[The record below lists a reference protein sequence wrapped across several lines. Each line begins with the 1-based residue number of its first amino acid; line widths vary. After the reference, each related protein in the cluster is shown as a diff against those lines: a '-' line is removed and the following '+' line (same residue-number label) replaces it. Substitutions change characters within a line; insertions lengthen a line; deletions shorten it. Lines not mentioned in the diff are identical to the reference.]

1 MLEHPNVSKNHVGGL
16 LILSLRD
23 YVHRFIAF
31 THEKVVNHRYV
42 NSLLEEPKFWA
53 RDHRWLH
60 LSKKKSIMLYY
71 KLDYQYLRTYVVCS
85 QIKEVAFCLGLP
97 PYMCLRP
104 MFHVPLWNL
113 IIQALFQIMLF
124 LLNLLLSLLMVQ
136 ITRWKLFWALHAR
149 SKKNIIWLID

>member
-97 PYMCLRP
+97 PYKRLHIMS
-104 MFHVPLWNL
+104 HVSLVDSYGWSSLW
-113 IIQALFQIMLF
+113 FTLF
-124 LLNLLLSLLMVQ
+124 LYLWLSLLSIISSWCHLDSKHC
-136 ITRWKLFWALHAR
+136 ITYY
-149 SKKNIIWLID
+149 IIWFIS